1 MEAAAID
8 DDYELIEDS
17 KEEFLVVD
25 RDGADDVKI
34 TPENT
39 LETPVAT
46 ALAPQTMFAKK
57 QLTKRERWEGRNKT
71 IHSTVYDPSG
81 NSIELRY
88 LLNFEDKLDCWDPVS
103 DSMVYPKENKNGTFT
118 INRLVCTKQPTEL
131 SGLSENVLR
140 PTFS

>member
-1 MEAAAID
+1 MEAAID
-8 DDYELIEDS
+8 DDYEVIEDP
-17 KEEFLVVD
+17 KEFLVVE
-25 RDGADDVKI
+25 RDGADGVKI
-34 TPENT
+34 TSEKT
-39 LETPVAT
+39 FESPVAT
-46 ALAPQTMFAKK
+46 ALVPQTMFPKQ
-57 QLTKRERWEGRNKT
+57 QLTKREKWEERNKK

-81 NSIELRY
+81 QPIELRL
-88 LLNFEDKLDCWDPVS
+88 LLNFDDKLVCWDPVS